1 MWIAPAAMFIESAAD
16 GLSKADPKMLAA
28 ELKEMASFGNARI
41 QQALTDLWPLVGDGD
56 SSAFSGLDH
65 DTAVLFAKGYLLGLQ
80 VARAILAGSPQ
91 LAIAKI
97 KPDSLL

>member
-28 ELKEMASFGNARI
+28 EVTEMTSFGSLRM
-41 QQALTDLWPLVGDGD
+41 V
-56 SSAFSGLDH
+56 SAFG
-65 DTAVLFAKGYLLGLQ
+65 AVEPLLQGVADQCDPNQSLAIFMAAGYLLGLQ
-80 VARAILAGSPQ
+80 VARTILAGNPQ
-91 LAIAKI
+91 LAMKGI